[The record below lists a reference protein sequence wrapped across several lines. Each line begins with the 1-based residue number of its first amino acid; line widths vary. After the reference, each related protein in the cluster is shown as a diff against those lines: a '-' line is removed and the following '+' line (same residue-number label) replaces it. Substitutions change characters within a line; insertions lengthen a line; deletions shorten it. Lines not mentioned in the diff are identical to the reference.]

1 MIDRFVRFLTTEQ
14 SLIGLSL
21 VRIIFG
27 VAVLY
32 ELALNI
38 PIRFLLWGPDGI
50 VSYEAYQKITESN
63 NIHTL
68 FDLGPDLWVVNLVVF
83 GGIVVSILYI
93 IGFQT
98 RIMGILM
105 AILMF
110 SIYTR
115 DYSITHGGDN
125 VLRLLFIY
133 LIFANVSAYFSVDA
147 WWRKRRKRKLFAKIR
162 DNQGIRDFA
171 AIIHNFAWITCVI
184 QLIFMYFASGSY
196 KIMGEL
202 WQNGTALYYASRV
215 QEFYTPG
222 LTELL
227 WKFEPALI
235 FATYATTIFQAAF
248 PFLLLNRYTKY
259 FAILSA
265 CTLHIGIAISMG
277 LIDFSWVMVG
287 CECMLLSDKDYHQLA
302 VWWKRIFRKKETSS
316 ETIPSESPV
325 AT

>member
-1 MIDRFVRFLTTEQ
+1 MINRLTNFLTTEQ

-27 VAVLY
+27 VAMLY
-32 ELALNI
+32 ELAINI
-38 PIRFLLWGPDGI
+38 PTRFLLWGPDGI

-68 FDLGPDLWVVNLVVF
+68 FDIGPDLWVVNLIVF

-125 VLRLLFIY
+125 VLRLMFVY
-133 LIFANVSAYFSVDA
+133 LIFANMSAYFSVDA
-147 WWRKRRKRKLFAKIR
+147 WWRKRRKKKSFAKIR
-162 DNQGIRDFA
+162 DNQGIRDFVA
-171 AIIHNFAWITCVI
+171 VIHNFAWFACVI
-184 QLIFMYFASGSY
+184 QLVFMYFASGSY

-222 LTELL
+222 LNELL
-227 WKFEPALI
+227 WKYEPLLI
-235 FATYATTIFQAAF
+235 LTTYVTTLFQVAF

-259 FAILSA
+259 FAIFSA
-265 CTLHIGIAISMG
+265 CLLHIGIAISMG
-277 LIDFSWVMVG
+277 LLDFSWVMIG
-287 CECMLLSDKDYHQLA
+287 CECMLLFDRDYRQLA
-302 VWWKRIFRKKETSS
+302 VWWKCIFRKKENVSHTPPN
-316 ETIPSESPV
+316 ETPI